1 MSNTTTDWLA
11 TQFNTASWAVNQIQ
25 IYSKDRQFIA
35 MLKGQITLYITT
47 TWPYVAVM
55 IYTVLTK
62 NIPPSNKSTARNAI
76 EAFALT
82 FSTIFFLYLFN
93 AISFLVYTLGAP
105 SFRRELFI
113 ALVPRSVRQQFH
125 NRTGITILQQ
135 TDNSTGKISYIRSRE
150 EVLLNDC
157 NR

>member
-25 IYSKDRQFIA
+25 IHSKDRQLIA
-35 MLKGQITLYITT
+35 MLKGQITLLITT

-82 FSTIFFLYLFN
+82 FSTSFFLYLFN
-93 AISFLVYTLGAP
+93 AVSVGKANLEILV
-105 SFRRELFI
+105 
-113 ALVPRSVRQQFH
+113 
-125 NRTGITILQQ
+125 
-135 TDNSTGKISYIRSRE
+135 
-150 EVLLNDC
+150 
-157 NR
+157 